1 MPRVYLDMC
10 AIQRPLDTPQHV
22 RITLEAEAVL
32 GILSLCAAGRLEL
45 VGSEVLAYENAQNPV
60 PIRRAYGAAVLAQA
74 ATTIQVT
81 APVITRATQLV
92 QRGIKPLDALHVAA
106 AEAGQVDYFCTC
118 DDTLLRQARR
128 VVDIAVQMVS
138 PLELIQ
144 EIEE

>member
-22 RITLEAEAVL
+22 RIALEAEAVL
-32 GILSLCAAGRLEL
+32 GILSLCAAGRIEL
-45 VGSEVLAYENAQNPV
+45 LASEVLVYENAQNPV
-60 PIRRAYGAAVLAQA
+60 LIRREYGAAVLAQA
-74 ATTIQVT
+74 TTTIRAT
-81 APVITRATQLV
+81 ASVITRATQLV
-92 QRGIKPLDALHVAA
+92 QRGVKPLDALHVAA

-128 VVDIAVQMVS
+128 VEDIAVRVIS

-144 EIEE
+144 ELEG